1 VTNRPS
7 EIDDLYERL
16 GVSRDC
22 TRQWLD
28 IMYRQ
33 KCMMW
38 NPSFKGTETEEPE
51 DDLLALKDAYKI
63 VSEHMG
69 AQSRVERAKQATRNR
84 PRYHRNVVDILQC
97 LREARVA

>member
-1 VTNRPS
+1 MNMTNRPS

-22 TRQWLD
+22 TRQQLD
-28 IMYRQ
+28 HMYRQ

-38 NPSFKGTETEEPE
+38 NSSFKGTEEPE

-63 VSEHMG
+63 VSEHMD
-69 AQSRVERAKQATRNR
+69 AQSRVERAKQAMRNR